1 MDHGFEALRGVGANL
16 TEPAIEKHYRV
27 KELCSILGL
36 SDRSVRRLIASEADV
51 VVLPEK
57 KALQAGL
64 PDEFGARIRRAPD
77 THPA

>member
-1 MDHGFEALRGVGANL
+1 V

-51 VVLPEK
+51 VVLPGK
-57 KALQAGL
+57 KARFKRAYQTSLV
-64 PDEFGARIRRAPD
+64 PESVVRRILTRLSRVN
-77 THPA
+77 